1 MAAPHVCIL
10 QTSFAKREDTVAFLK
25 EKVPGVRVEFI
36 TDSTLLTDVRANGGP
51 SQAVIDRMTLYAKAA
66 EISGADL
73 IVNSCSTVGEVA
85 DIYAKEVNVPVMK
98 IDLPMAQE
106 AVRLGTKIALIA
118 TLETTLGPSQRLIEK
133 VGAEQGKKMECTQ
146 YLQNPAWDALQA
158 GHPEEHNRILMESI
172 RELDKM
178 GYDAIV
184 MAQVSMRALL
194 PDQEGGP
201 PPVPPR
207 SPAPGRHPKRKKHTE
222 RGENTK
228 QEHNKKKKK
237 KKKKKKIARNWYLT
251 CWWTTW
257 SAGASPSCSDC
268 AATPSSACWTPFPA
282 ARRSSTSAPGMR
294 PLPPPRLT
302 ATPASPTRP
311 PWSCATWAPA

>member
-1 MAAPHVCIL
+1 
-10 QTSFAKREDTVAFLK
+10 
-25 EKVPGVRVEFI
+25 
-36 TDSTLLTDVRANGGP
+36 
-51 SQAVIDRMTLYAKAA
+51 
-66 EISGADL
+66 
-73 IVNSCSTVGEVA
+73 
-85 DIYAKEVNVPVMK
+85 MK

-194 PDQEGGP
+194 PDLKDVKTPLLCSFFSGYGPSPTSSTRSRQKRTSKFLPIQPPGGKRVSP
-201 PPVPPR
+201 PGNR
-207 SPAPGRHPKRKKHTE
+207 R
-222 RGENTK
+222 
-228 QEHNKKKKK
+228 
-237 KKKKKKIARNWYLT
+237 
-251 CWWTTW
+251 
-257 SAGASPSCSDC
+257 SCS
-268 AATPSSACWTPFPA
+268 
-282 ARRSSTSAPGMR
+282 ARRDPKWRRERRPGGERANQFWMETRAVSTSQLYQGGD
-294 PLPPPRLT
+294 LHEQET
-302 ATPASPTRP
+302 GI
-311 PWSCATWAPA
+311 

>member
-158 GHPEEHNRILMESI
+158 GHPEEHNRILM
-172 RELDKM
+172 
-178 GYDAIV
+178 A
-184 MAQVSMRALL
+184 VSYTHLSSLTRS
-194 PDQEGGP
+194 P
-201 PPVPPR
+201 PPSGCSPMERTCGTSCTVCLMRSWPPL
-207 SPAPGRHPKRKKHTE
+207 S
-222 RGENTK
+222 
-228 QEHNKKKKK
+228 
-237 KKKKKKIARNWYLT
+237 
-251 CWWTTW
+251 
-257 SAGASPSCSDC
+257 
-268 AATPSSACWTPFPA
+268 A
-282 ARRSSTSAPGMR
+282 ARASA
-294 PLPPPRLT
+294 
-302 ATPASPTRP
+302 
-311 PWSCATWAPA
+311 

>member
-106 AVRLGTKIALIA
+106 AVRLGTKVAPVSYTHL
-118 TLETTLGPSQRLIEK
+118 TL
-133 VGAEQGKKMECTQ
+133 
-146 YLQNPAWDALQA
+146 
-158 GHPEEHNRILMESI
+158 
-172 RELDKM
+172 
-178 GYDAIV
+178 
-184 MAQVSMRALL
+184 
-194 PDQEGGP
+194 
-201 PPVPPR
+201 
-207 SPAPGRHPKRKKHTE
+207 
-222 RGENTK
+222 
-228 QEHNKKKKK
+228 
-237 KKKKKKIARNWYLT
+237 
-251 CWWTTW
+251 
-257 SAGASPSCSDC
+257 
-268 AATPSSACWTPFPA
+268 
-282 ARRSSTSAPGMR
+282 
-294 PLPPPRLT
+294 
-302 ATPASPTRP
+302 PTNSRV
-311 PWSCATWAPA
+311 

>member
-51 SQAVIDRMTLYAKAA
+51 SQAVIDRMTLYAK
-66 EISGADL
+66 
-73 IVNSCSTVGEVA
+73 VA

-194 PDQEGGP
+194 PDLKDVKTPLLCSFFSGYGAIADKLNEIAAQ
-201 PPVPPR
+201 
-207 SPAPGRHPKRKKHTE
+207 
-222 RGENTK
+222 K
-228 QEHNKKKKK
+228 Q
-237 KKKKKKIARNWYLT
+237 
-251 CWWTTW
+251 
-257 SAGASPSCSDC
+257 
-268 AATPSSACWTPFPA
+268 
-282 ARRSSTSAPGMR
+282 
-294 PLPPPRLT
+294 
-302 ATPASPTRP
+302 
-311 PWSCATWAPA
+311 